1 MLLSSAVAAEVMM
14 LRRASMF
21 GAAGAS
27 ALAAHWAHKQSLC
40 KSKPDGITKLR
51 TEDFELADH
60 CHGKARVRVL
70 RVRRDTD
77 VHTVQEYNVAT
88 RLFSPVYSGVFT
100 EENNAGLVATDT
112 QKNTVYIVAKRSSAT
127 SPEGY
132 AIDVCRHLLTEYPVL
147 SAVEV
152 EVQETIWQRVNN
164 GGPHEHGFTKVRA
177 RGEGAKGGGTNRCG
191 SSYGRDD
198 YDLPHVDR
206 CCSRCAAGRPGDEH
220 SSRAVDA

>member
-1 MLLSSAVAAEVMM
+1 M

-27 ALAAHWAHKQSLC
+27 ALAAHWAHKHAALC
-40 KSKPDGITKLR
+40 NSKPDGITKLR

-70 RVRRDTD
+70 RVRRDTET
-77 VHTVQEYNVAT
+77 HTVQEYTVAT
-88 RLFSPVYSGVFT
+88 RLFSPVYSDVFT

-152 EVQETIWQRVNN
+152 EVEETIWQRVSN
-164 GGPHEHGFTKVRA
+164 GGPH
-177 RGEGAKGGGTNRCG
+177 
-191 SSYGRDD
+191 
-198 YDLPHVDR
+198 
-206 CCSRCAAGRPGDEH
+206 
-220 SSRAVDA
+220 